1 MFDIHSHIIYHIDD
15 GSHDLEESLELIRQ
29 DVEQGAHAIIA
40 TPHYYVQYPTDPAR
54 IRAKLAT
61 IEEALGIGE
70 QATAQP
76 TPGSSQTIDAATAQP
91 TLGSTESTAHPTP
104 GSTESAAQPTLG
116 STESAAQPTPGSSQT
131 TDATTAQPTPSAS
144 EANASDLDVHL
155 YAGNE
160 VLWFDSMTER
170 LQSGEI
176 LTLAD
181 SHYTLIEFYPE
192 ESYQTILR
200 AIRNVRNAGYRPI
213 IAHAERF
220 KAIQEHGLA
229 EVRDLGAYVQLSTEP
244 LSHKGLS
251 GLFDRETKF
260 IQKALRNQEADFLGT
275 DMHRT
280 DRRPPVLRDA
290 IDWIQKSLD
299 ADYADAV
306 LQGNAE
312 AILQDEELY

>member
-70 QATAQP
+70 Q
-76 TPGSSQTIDAATAQP
+76 
-91 TLGSTESTAHPTP
+91 
-104 GSTESAAQPTLG
+104 SAAQ
-116 STESAAQPTPGSSQT
+116 STPG
-131 TDATTAQPTPSAS
+131 AS
-144 EANASDLDVHL
+144 EANASALDVHL

-200 AIRNVRNAGYRPI
+200 AIRKVRNAGYRPI

-220 KAIQEHGLA
+220 KAMQEHGLA

-290 IDWIQKSLD
+290 IDWIQKNLD

-306 LQGNAE
+306 LQRNAQ
-312 AILQDEELY
+312 AILRDEEIY

>member
-40 TPHYYVQYPTDPAR
+40 TPHYYVQYPTDPTR

-70 QATAQP
+70 QPAASLAQTGDAP
-76 TPGSSQTIDAATAQP
+76 SSTSGA
-91 TLGSTESTAHPTP
+91 
-104 GSTESAAQPTLG
+104 
-116 STESAAQPTPGSSQT
+116 SQT
-131 TDATTAQPTPSAS
+131 TTQPTPSAS
-144 EANASDLDVHL
+144 EANASALDVRL

-275 DMHRT
+275 DMHRI

-290 IDWIQKSLD
+290 IDWIERNLD

-306 LQGNAE
+306 LQRNAQ
-312 AILQDEELY
+312 AIVRDEEIY

>member
-15 GSHDLEESLELIRQ
+15 GSRTLEESLALIRQ

-54 IRAKLAT
+54 IRAKLGT

-70 QATAQP
+70 QPTASLAQTGDAP
-76 TPGSSQTIDAATAQP
+76 SSA
-91 TLGSTESTAHPTP
+91 ST
-104 GSTESAAQPTLG
+104 
-116 STESAAQPTPGSSQT
+116 SQ
-131 TDATTAQPTPSAS
+131 TTAQPTPSAPQ
-144 EANASDLDVHL
+144 ANASALDVHL

-200 AIRNVRNAGYRPI
+200 AIRKVRNAGYRPI

-220 KAIQEHGLA
+220 KAMQEHGLA

-280 DRRPPVLRDA
+280 DCRPPVLRDA
-290 IDWIQKSLD
+290 IDWIQKNLD

-306 LQGNAE
+306 LQRNAD
-312 AILQDEELY
+312 AILRDEEIY

>member
-15 GSHDLEESLELIRQ
+15 GSRTPEESLELIRQ

-61 IEEALGIGE
+61 IEEALGIG
-70 QATAQP
+70 AQ
-76 TPGSSQTIDAATAQP
+76 SAAQ
-91 TLGSTESTAHPTP
+91 STP
-104 GSTESAAQPTLG
+104 GSTQTTDVTAAQPT
-116 STESAAQPTPGSSQT
+116 QT
-131 TDATTAQPTPSAS
+131 TDATAAQPTPSAS
-144 EANASDLDVHL
+144 EANASALDVQL

-200 AIRNVRNAGYRPI
+200 AIRKVRNAGYRPI

-220 KAIQEHGLA
+220 KAMQEHGLA
-229 EVRDLGAYVQLSTEP
+229 EVRDLGTYVQLSTEP

-275 DMHRT
+275 DMHRV

-290 IDWIQKSLD
+290 IDWIERNLD

-306 LQGNAE
+306 LQRNAQ
-312 AILQDEELY
+312 AIVRDEEIY

>member
-15 GSHDLEESLELIRQ
+15 GSRTLEESLALIGQ
-29 DVEQGAHAIIA
+29 DVEQGARAIIA

-54 IRAKLAT
+54 IRAKLAA
-61 IEEALGIGE
+61 IE
-70 QATAQP
+70 
-76 TPGSSQTIDAATAQP
+76 
-91 TLGSTESTAHPTP
+91 
-104 GSTESAAQPTLG
+104 
-116 STESAAQPTPGSSQT
+116 
-131 TDATTAQPTPSAS
+131 
-144 EANASDLDVHL
+144 EANASALDVHL
-155 YAGNE
+155 YPGNE

-275 DMHRT
+275 DMHRV

-290 IDWIQKSLD
+290 INWIQKNLD

-312 AILQDEELY
+312 AILRDEELY

>member
-15 GSHDLEESLELIRQ
+15 GSRTLEESLALIRQ

-54 IRAKLAT
+54 IRAKLAA
-61 IEEALGIGE
+61 IE
-70 QATAQP
+70 
-76 TPGSSQTIDAATAQP
+76 
-91 TLGSTESTAHPTP
+91 
-104 GSTESAAQPTLG
+104 
-116 STESAAQPTPGSSQT
+116 
-131 TDATTAQPTPSAS
+131 
-144 EANASDLDVHL
+144 EANASALDVRL

-176 LTLAD
+176 LTLAG

-220 KAIQEHGLA
+220 KAMQEHGLA

-290 IDWIQKSLD
+290 IDWIQKNLD
-299 ADYADAV
+299 ADCADAV
-306 LQGNAE
+306 LQRNAQ
-312 AILQDEELY
+312 AIVRDEELY

>member
-15 GSHDLEESLELIRQ
+15 GSRTPEESLELIRQ

-70 QATAQP
+70 Q
-76 TPGSSQTIDAATAQP
+76 
-91 TLGSTESTAHPTP
+91 
-104 GSTESAAQPTLG
+104 
-116 STESAAQPTPGSSQT
+116 SAAQPTPG
-131 TDATTAQPTPSAS
+131 AS
-144 EANASDLDVHL
+144 EANASALDVRL

-160 VLWFDSMTER
+160 VLWFDSMIER

-200 AIRNVRNAGYRPI
+200 AIRKVRNAGYRPI

-220 KAIQEHGLA
+220 KAMQEHGLA

-290 IDWIQKSLD
+290 IDWIERNLD
-299 ADYADAV
+299 RDYADAV
-306 LQGNAE
+306 LQRNAQ
-312 AILQDEELY
+312 AILRDEEIN

>member
-15 GSHDLEESLELIRQ
+15 GSRTPEESLELIRQ

-70 QATAQP
+70 QTA
-76 TPGSSQTIDAATAQP
+76 AQ
-91 TLGSTESTAHPTP
+91 PTP
-104 GSTESAAQPTLG
+104 GSTESAAQPTPG
-116 STESAAQPTPGSSQT
+116 STQT
-131 TDATTAQPTPSAS
+131 TDSTVAHPTPSAS
-144 EANASDLDVHL
+144 EANASALDIQL

-160 VLWFDSMTER
+160 VLWFDSMIER

-200 AIRNVRNAGYRPI
+200 AIRKVRNAGYRPI

-220 KAIQEHGLA
+220 KAMQEHGLA

-290 IDWIQKSLD
+290 IDWIERNLD
-299 ADYADAV
+299 RDYADAV
-306 LQGNAE
+306 LQRNAQ
-312 AILQDEELY
+312 AIVRDEELY

>member
-40 TPHYYVQYPTDPAR
+40 TPHYYVQYPTDPTR
-54 IRAKLAT
+54 IRVKLAT

-70 QATAQP
+70 QPAASLAQTGDAP
-76 TPGSSQTIDAATAQP
+76 SSTSGA
-91 TLGSTESTAHPTP
+91 
-104 GSTESAAQPTLG
+104 
-116 STESAAQPTPGSSQT
+116 SQT
-131 TDATTAQPTPSAS
+131 TTQPTPSAS
-144 EANASDLDVHL
+144 EANASALDVRL

-220 KAIQEHGLA
+220 KAMQEHGLA

-275 DMHRT
+275 DMHRI

-290 IDWIQKSLD
+290 IDWIQKNLD

-312 AILQDEELY
+312 AILRDEELY

>member
-29 DVEQGAHAIIA
+29 DVEQGARAIIA

-54 IRAKLAT
+54 IHAKLAA

-70 QATAQP
+70 QPAASLTQTGDAP
-76 TPGSSQTIDAATAQP
+76 SSTSASQT
-91 TLGSTESTAHPTP
+91 ST
-104 GSTESAAQPTLG
+104 
-116 STESAAQPTPGSSQT
+116 
-131 TDATTAQPTPSAS
+131 QPTPSAPR
-144 EANASDLDVHL
+144 ANASALDVRL

-275 DMHRT
+275 DMHRV

-290 IDWIQKSLD
+290 IDWIEKNLD
-299 ADYADAV
+299 PDYADAV
-306 LQGNAE
+306 LQNNAD
-312 AILQDEELY
+312 AILRDEELY

>member
-70 QATAQP
+70 QT
-76 TPGSSQTIDAATAQP
+76 
-91 TLGSTESTAHPTP
+91 
-104 GSTESAAQPTLG
+104 
-116 STESAAQPTPGSSQT
+116 AAQPTPSI
-131 TDATTAQPTPSAS
+131 S
-144 EANASDLDVHL
+144 EANASALDVHL

-200 AIRNVRNAGYRPI
+200 AIRKVRNAGYRPI

-220 KAIQEHGLA
+220 KAMQEHGLV

-290 IDWIQKSLD
+290 IDWIERNLD
-299 ADYADAV
+299 RDYADAV
-306 LQGNAE
+306 LQRNAD
-312 AILQDEELY
+312 AILRDEEIY

>member
-70 QATAQP
+70 QTAAEP
-76 TPGSSQTIDAATAQP
+76 S
-91 TLGSTESTAHPTP
+91 
-104 GSTESAAQPTLG
+104 
-116 STESAAQPTPGSSQT
+116 
-131 TDATTAQPTPSAS
+131 PSAS
-144 EANASDLDVHL
+144 EANASALDIQL

-251 GLFDRETKF
+251 GLLDRETKF

-275 DMHRT
+275 DMHRI

-290 IDWIQKSLD
+290 IDWIQKNLD

-306 LQGNAE
+306 LQRNAD
-312 AILQDEELY
+312 AILRDAEIY

>member
-61 IEEALGIGE
+61 IEEA
-70 QATAQP
+70 
-76 TPGSSQTIDAATAQP
+76 
-91 TLGSTESTAHPTP
+91 
-104 GSTESAAQPTLG
+104 
-116 STESAAQPTPGSSQT
+116 
-131 TDATTAQPTPSAS
+131 
-144 EANASDLDVHL
+144 NASALDVRL

-220 KAIQEHGLA
+220 KAMQEHGLA
-229 EVRDLGAYVQLSTEP
+229 EVRNLGAYVQLSTEP

-260 IQKALRNQEADFLGT
+260 IQKALRKQEADFLGT
-275 DMHRT
+275 DMHRV
-280 DRRPPVLRDA
+280 DCRPPVLRDA
-290 IDWIQKSLD
+290 IDWIERNLD
-299 ADYADAV
+299 RDYADAV

-312 AILQDEELY
+312 AILRDEEIY

>member
-40 TPHYYVQYPTDPAR
+40 TPHYYVQYPTDQAR

-70 QATAQP
+70 Q
-76 TPGSSQTIDAATAQP
+76 
-91 TLGSTESTAHPTP
+91 
-104 GSTESAAQPTLG
+104 SAAQL
-116 STESAAQPTPGSSQT
+116 TPG
-131 TDATTAQPTPSAS
+131 AS
-144 EANASDLDVHL
+144 EANASALDVHL

-200 AIRNVRNAGYRPI
+200 AIRKVRNAGYRPI

-220 KAIQEHGLA
+220 KAMQEHGLA

-275 DMHRT
+275 DMHRV

-290 IDWIQKSLD
+290 IDWIERNLD
-299 ADYADAV
+299 RDYADAV
-306 LQGNAE
+306 LQRNAD
-312 AILQDEELY
+312 AILRDEEIY

>member
-15 GSHDLEESLELIRQ
+15 GSRTPEESLELIRQ

-76 TPGSSQTIDAATAQP
+76 TP
-91 TLGSTESTAHPTP
+91 
-104 GSTESAAQPTLG
+104 
-116 STESAAQPTPGSSQT
+116 
-131 TDATTAQPTPSAS
+131 SAS
-144 EANASDLDVHL
+144 EANASALDVHL

-290 IDWIQKSLD
+290 IDWIQKNLD

-306 LQGNAE
+306 LQRNAQ
-312 AILQDEELY
+312 AILRDEEIY

>member
-15 GSHDLEESLELIRQ
+15 GSHDLEESLALIRQ
-29 DVEQGAHAIIA
+29 DVEQGARAIIA

-70 QATAQP
+70 QAAAQSA
-76 TPGSSQTIDAATAQP
+76 PGSSQTIDADDAP
-91 TLGSTESTAHPTP
+91 SST
-104 GSTESAAQPTLG
+104 SA
-116 STESAAQPTPGSSQT
+116 SQ
-131 TDATTAQPTPSAS
+131 TTAQPTPRGP
-144 EANASDLDVHL
+144 EANASALDVRL

-220 KAIQEHGLA
+220 KAIQEHGLT
-229 EVRDLGAYVQLSTEP
+229 EVRELGAYVQLSTEP

-275 DMHRT
+275 DMHRV

-290 IDWIQKSLD
+290 IDWVQKNLD
-299 ADYADAV
+299 PDYADAV

-312 AILQDEELY
+312 AILRDEELY

>member
-15 GSHDLEESLELIRQ
+15 GSRTLEESLELIRQ

-54 IRAKLAT
+54 IRAKLAA
-61 IEEALGIGE
+61 IGEALGIGE
-70 QATAQP
+70 QSA
-76 TPGSSQTIDAATAQP
+76 
-91 TLGSTESTAHPTP
+91 AHPTP
-104 GSTESAAQPTLG
+104 GSTESAAQPTPG
-116 STESAAQPTPGSSQT
+116 STQT
-131 TDATTAQPTPSAS
+131 TDATAAQPTPSAS
-144 EANASDLDVHL
+144 EANASALDVRL

-176 LTLAD
+176 LNLAD

-220 KAIQEHGLA
+220 KAMQEHGLA

-244 LSHKGLS
+244 LSHRGLS

-290 IDWIQKSLD
+290 IDWIERNLD
-299 ADYADAV
+299 RDYADAV

-312 AILQDEELY
+312 AILRDEELY

>member
-54 IRAKLAT
+54 IRAKLAA

-70 QATAQP
+70 QA
-76 TPGSSQTIDAATAQP
+76 
-91 TLGSTESTAHPTP
+91 
-104 GSTESAAQPTLG
+104 
-116 STESAAQPTPGSSQT
+116 AAQPTPG
-131 TDATTAQPTPSAS
+131 AS
-144 EANASDLDVHL
+144 EANASALDVQL

-275 DMHRT
+275 DMHRV

-290 IDWIQKSLD
+290 IDWIQKNLD

-306 LQGNAE
+306 LQRNAE
-312 AILQDEELY
+312 AILRDEEIY

>member
-15 GSHDLEESLELIRQ
+15 GSRTLEESLALIRQ
-29 DVEQGAHAIIA
+29 DVEQGARAIIA

-54 IRAKLAT
+54 IRAKLAA

-70 QATAQP
+70 QPAASLAQTGDAP
-76 TPGSSQTIDAATAQP
+76 SST
-91 TLGSTESTAHPTP
+91 
-104 GSTESAAQPTLG
+104 SA
-116 STESAAQPTPGSSQT
+116 SQ
-131 TDATTAQPTPSAS
+131 ATAQPTPSAS
-144 EANASDLDVHL
+144 EANASALDVRL

-220 KAIQEHGLA
+220 KAMQEHGLA

-290 IDWIQKSLD
+290 IDWIQKNLD

-306 LQGNAE
+306 LQRNAQ
-312 AILQDEELY
+312 AIVRDEELY

>member
-15 GSHDLEESLELIRQ
+15 GSRTPEESLALIRQ

-54 IRAKLAT
+54 IRAKLAA
-61 IEEALGIGE
+61 IEEELGIGE
-70 QATAQP
+70 QPAASLAQTGDAP
-76 TPGSSQTIDAATAQP
+76 SST
-91 TLGSTESTAHPTP
+91 
-104 GSTESAAQPTLG
+104 SAP
-116 STESAAQPTPGSSQT
+116 
-131 TDATTAQPTPSAS
+131 
-144 EANASDLDVHL
+144 EANASALDVHL

-200 AIRNVRNAGYRPI
+200 AIRKVRNAGYRPI

-220 KAIQEHGLA
+220 RAMQEHGLA

-260 IQKALRNQEADFLGT
+260 IQKALRNQEVDFLGT

-290 IDWIQKSLD
+290 IDWVQKNLD

-306 LQGNAE
+306 LQRNAD
-312 AILQDEELY
+312 AILRDEEIY

>member
-15 GSHDLEESLELIRQ
+15 GSRTPEESLELIRQ

-70 QATAQP
+70 Q
-76 TPGSSQTIDAATAQP
+76 
-91 TLGSTESTAHPTP
+91 
-104 GSTESAAQPTLG
+104 
-116 STESAAQPTPGSSQT
+116 SAAQPTPG
-131 TDATTAQPTPSAS
+131 AS
-144 EANASDLDVHL
+144 EANASALDVHL
-155 YAGNE
+155 YVGNE

-200 AIRNVRNAGYRPI
+200 AIRKVRNAGYRPI

-220 KAIQEHGLA
+220 KAMQEHGLA

-290 IDWIQKSLD
+290 IDWIERNLD
-299 ADYADAV
+299 RDYADAV
-306 LQGNAE
+306 LQRNAD
-312 AILQDEELY
+312 AILRDEEIY